1 MLVIIHERAH
11 IGSCHAFFR
20 DVAVLGSVRL
30 TCLINHRFYH
40 VDLILLAQSQVSGIG
55 LTASCRDPT
64 MLTIQTEQCSVGR

>member
-1 MLVIIHERAH
+1 MC

-30 TCLINHRFYH
+30 TCVINHRFYY
-40 VDLILLAQSQVSGIG
+40 VDLILLAQSQVSEIG

-64 MLTIQTEQCSVGR
+64 MLTMQTEQCSVGR